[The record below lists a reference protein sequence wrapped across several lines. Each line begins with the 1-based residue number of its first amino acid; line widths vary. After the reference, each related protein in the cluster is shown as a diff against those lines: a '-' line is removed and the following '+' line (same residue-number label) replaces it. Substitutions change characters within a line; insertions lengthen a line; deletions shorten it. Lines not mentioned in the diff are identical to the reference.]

1 MENNA
6 VVTEVVEEV
15 AEKKEK
21 KYVNPVL
28 SWCLFAGA
36 LVVAAAVALIVLLP
50 LA

>member
-1 MENNA
+1 MENQEVMNVA
-6 VVTEVVEEV
+6 VE
-15 AEKKEK
+15 EKKEK